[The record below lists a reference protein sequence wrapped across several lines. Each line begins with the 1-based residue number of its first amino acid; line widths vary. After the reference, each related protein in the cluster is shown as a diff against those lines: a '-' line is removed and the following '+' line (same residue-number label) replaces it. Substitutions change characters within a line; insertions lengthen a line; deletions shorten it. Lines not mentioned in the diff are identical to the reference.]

1 MPEMLATDI
10 GGLSG
15 SHGVKDVGLME
26 ELTPEEYKKE
36 VEREKRER
44 LERLLI
50 AQCKQA
56 EMPTPS
62 HQFRGLYHIPG
73 LKNKPFDL
81 AWPEA
86 KLLIEINGGE
96 WSQGRHA
103 RGQGMIDDYNKW
115 NTATLEGW
123 KVLLF
128 TGTQVKDETAITVV
142 TRALHLFQKEDE

>member
-1 MPEMLATDI
+1 MTETM
-10 GGLSG
+10 
-15 SHGVKDVGLME
+15 
-26 ELTPEEYKKE
+26 TPDEYKKA
-36 VEREKRER
+36 VAKEKRER
-44 LERLLI
+44 LERLLLG
-50 AQCKQA
+50 QLKEA
-56 EMPTPS
+56 ELPTPE
-62 HQFRGLYHIPG
+62 HQYRGLYHVPG
-73 LKNKPFDL
+73 LNNRPFDL
-81 AWPEA
+81 AWPVD
-86 KLLIEINGGE
+86 KLLVEINGGE